1 MRRPAGQDAV
11 DEDLIVNDWTGG
23 YVADIDYT
31 YGYYREL
38 NPLRAR
44 LVLLAA
50 GIAPPAM
57 RTACELGFGQGLSV
71 AIHATAGTTRWWGND
86 FLPAQSGFA
95 RALTDAA
102 GTHAQLTDQSFAD
115 FLQRDDLPRFD
126 YIGLHGVWSWVS
138 ADERARIV
146 EFARRHLDVGGVL
159 YLSYN
164 TLVGWARML
173 PLRRLLTQHFR
184 LMSGPGANVAQRI
197 GEALAFAERLPA
209 IDARHFRALPDL
221 TGRLRDLMG
230 RDARYLAHEYFN
242 RDWTP
247 MDFADVAEQLGAA
260 KLDYAGSAH
269 YLDWIDGINLN
280 DAQQALLADIDSIAL
295 RENTRDFCVDKSF
308 RKDYWI
314 KGARRLTPLQAAE
327 TLRAER
333 VVLARPRPAIAL
345 EVEGPL
351 GVADLAEALYL
362 PLLDHLADGAP
373 HALGDIEQALSAH
386 AGLDMAAI
394 LHALIVLAHRGDVQ
408 AAQPDDHV
416 IRARPACR
424 RLNAHLLDRARGD
437 GQIAFLASPVTGGG
451 IDASRFQ
458 QLFMLGRQRGHDDAA
473 SLARFTWSILAPQG
487 EGVLRDGQVIES
499 ADENL
504 AALQTRAQ
512 HFLDNELAVF
522 EALGLVEPMA
532 RDGVGH

>member
-1 MRRPAGQDAV
+1 M
-11 DEDLIVNDWTGG
+11 NDWTGG
-23 YVADIDYT
+23 YVADIGYT

-50 GIAPPAM
+50 GIAPPPM

-71 AIHATAGTTRWWGND
+71 AVHAAAGATRWWGND
-86 FLPAQSGFA
+86 FLPAQAGFA

-102 GTHAQLTDQSFAD
+102 GAQAELTDQSFAD
-115 FLQRDDLPRFD
+115 FLRRDDLPRFD

-138 ADERARIV
+138 AEERARIV
-146 EFARRHLDVGGVL
+146 EFVRRHLEVGGVL

-173 PLRRLLTQHFR
+173 PLRRLLIQHYR
-184 LMSGPGANVAQRI
+184 LMSGPGAGTARRI
-197 GEALAFAERLPA
+197 GEALAFADRLPA
-209 IDARHFRALPDL
+209 VDARHLRADPEL
-221 TGRLRDLMG
+221 TRRLHDLMG

-247 MDFADVAEQLGAA
+247 MDFADVAELLAVA

-269 YLDWIDGINLN
+269 YLDWIDAINLN
-280 DAQQALLADIDSIAL
+280 EAQQALLADIDSVAL
-295 RENTRDFCVDKSF
+295 RENTRDFCVDKAF

-314 KGARRLTPLQAAE
+314 KGARRLTPLQVAQA
-327 TLRAER
+327 LRAER
-333 VVLARPRPAIAL
+333 VVLARPRQTIAL

-351 GVADLAEALYL
+351 GVADLAEPLYL
-362 PLLDHLADGAP
+362 PLLDHLADGLP
-373 HALGDIEQALSAH
+373 HSLGEIEQALSAG

-394 LHALIVLAHRGDVQ
+394 LHAVIVLAHRGDVQ
-408 AAQPDDHV
+408 AAQPDTA
-416 IRARPACR
+416 IAQARSSSR

-451 IDASRFQ
+451 VEASRFQ
-458 QLFMLGRQRGHDDAA
+458 QLFLLGVRHGCTDAA

-487 EGVLRDGQVIES
+487 EGVLRDGKVIES
-499 ADENL
+499 PEDNVAE
-504 AALQTRAQ
+504 LQTRAQ
-512 HFLDNELAVF
+512 TFLDSELPLFA
-522 EALGLVEPMA
+522 ALGVAEHSAPA
-532 RDGVGH
+532 GFGD